1 MNNIL
6 AIAEQTP
13 FICLEFHT
21 LPSLVLPSQT
31 SWTDAKPNDLRWL
44 HPFCQNRCPN
54 SWTPGVPGRY
64 QSERPIGSE
73 VLLKQLTSLC
83 LGSVDIAWTTTRAI
97 NLSTYTTQTASS
109 RDGRKQDN

>member
-1 MNNIL
+1 MPSPMISGDYTRFVKT
-6 AIAEQTP
+6 AVQTP
-13 FICLEFHT
+13 E
-21 LPSLVLPSQT
+21 P
-31 SWTDAKPNDLRWL
+31 
-44 HPFCQNRCPN
+44 
-54 SWTPGVPGRY
+54 PGVPGRY